1 MSKCFGDYRKYRSKR
16 EFGVE
21 KTNAEENQKKMDW
34 QKNDSFFITFITPEQ
49 YVEAKIEMLRDEM
62 CIKPT
67 DEEIKHLK
75 TLKTE
80 VSIDNA
86 VHSII
91 DRHWR
96 TY

>member
-21 KTNAEENQKKMDW
+21 KTKENRHDEDW
-34 QKNDSFFITFITPEQ
+34 KKNDSFFITFVTPEQ
-49 YVEAKIEMLRDEM
+49 YVEGKIEMLKEEM
-62 CIKPT
+62 CINPT
-67 DEEIKHLK
+67 AEEIEHLK

-80 VSIDNA
+80 TSIDNA

-96 TY
+96 

>member
-21 KTNAEENQKKMDW
+21 KTKENQKEADR
-34 QKNDSFFITFITPEQ
+34 QKNDSFFITFVTPEQ
-49 YVEAKIEMLRDEM
+49 YVEDKIEMLREEM
-62 CIKPT
+62 YIKPT
-67 DEEIKHLK
+67 KEEIEHLK

-86 VHSII
+86 IHSII

>member
-21 KTNAEENQKKMDW
+21 KTVDNRRKADQ
-34 QKNDSFFITFITPEQ
+34 QKNDSFFITFVTPGQ
-49 YVEAKIEMLRDEM
+49 YVEDKVAMLREEM
-62 CIKPT
+62 CINPT
-67 DEEIKHLK
+67 SEEIEHLK

-91 DRHWR
+91 DRHWSNC
-96 TY
+96 

>member
-21 KTNAEENQKKMDW
+21 KTKKNQKEADR
-34 QKNDSFFITFITPEQ
+34 QKNDSFFITFVTPEQ
-49 YVEAKIEMLRDEM
+49 YVEDKIEMLREEM
-62 CIKPT
+62 YIKPT
-67 DEEIKHLK
+67 YDEIAHLK

-91 DRHWR
+91 DRHWGK
-96 TY
+96 Y

>member
-21 KTNAEENQKKMDW
+21 KTNVYQKESDR
-34 QKNDSFFITFITPEQ
+34 QKNESFFATFVTPEQ
-49 YVEAKIEMLRDEM
+49 YIEAKLEMLRDDMHIEPTVKELEHLREM
-62 CIKPT
+62 
-67 DEEIKHLK
+67 
-75 TLKTE
+75 KTE
-80 VSIDNA
+80 INIDIA
-86 VHSII
+86 VRGII

>member
-21 KTNAEENQKKMDW
+21 KTKENQKEADR
-34 QKNDSFFITFITPEQ
+34 QKNDSFFITFVTPEQ
-49 YVEAKIEMLRDEM
+49 YVEDKIEMLREEM
-62 CIKPT
+62 YIKPT
-67 DEEIKHLK
+67 DDEIAHLK

-91 DRHWR
+91 DRHWK
-96 TY
+96 